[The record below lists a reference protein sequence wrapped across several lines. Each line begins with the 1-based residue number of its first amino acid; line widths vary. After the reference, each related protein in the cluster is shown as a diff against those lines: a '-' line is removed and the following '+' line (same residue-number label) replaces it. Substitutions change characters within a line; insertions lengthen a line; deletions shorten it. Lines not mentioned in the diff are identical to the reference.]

1 MRDRVLSVSL
11 GAAALACAISLLPE
25 PASAAPQVLAMMASD
40 EPVPLIC
47 TDRECYGLVSTFCL
61 QRDRDVPTYGQP
73 YQATSPEGLTLS
85 FIGDAGAV
93 KQVTAAAAGLRF
105 HGYSGYSMVRVSL
118 PRAEM
123 DRLGAT
129 AVALQ
134 IGPGISLVPVAAAG
148 DRNPQTADEIALA
161 TGPLRIAASRY
172 LDRPSVSADSARL
185 FAALINGLPESRT
198 IHDDHNSGLW
208 ERTIGAGLRQQTDPE
223 ALRRTERSYQNC
235 VKYEEGSL
243 RLCLLSHHRHVMT
256 QENKVFWEDTGG
268 Y

>member
-1 MRDRVLSVSL
+1 MRDRVSAVSL
-11 GAAALACAISLLPE
+11 GAAALACLMSMLAQ

-61 QRDRDVPTYGQP
+61 QRDRDVPPYGQP
-73 YQATSPEGLTLS
+73 YEATLPERLTLS
-85 FIGDAGAV
+85 FIDDTGAV
-93 KQVTAAAAGLRF
+93 QQVTAAAAALRF

-123 DRLGAT
+123 DRLGAA

-134 IGPGISLVPVAAAG
+134 VGPGISLVPVATSD
-148 DRNPQTADEIALA
+148 DRNPQTPDEIALA

-185 FAALINGLPESRT
+185 VAALINGLPESRT
-198 IHDDHNSGLW
+198 IHDDYNTGLW
-208 ERTIGAGLRQQTDPE
+208 DRAIGADLRQQANPE
-223 ALRRTERSYQNC
+223 ALRRAERSYRSC
-235 VKYEEGSL
+235 VKFEEGSL
-243 RLCLLSHHRHVMT
+243 RLCLLSHHRQMMT
-256 QENKVFWEDTGG
+256 QENRDFWEDTGG